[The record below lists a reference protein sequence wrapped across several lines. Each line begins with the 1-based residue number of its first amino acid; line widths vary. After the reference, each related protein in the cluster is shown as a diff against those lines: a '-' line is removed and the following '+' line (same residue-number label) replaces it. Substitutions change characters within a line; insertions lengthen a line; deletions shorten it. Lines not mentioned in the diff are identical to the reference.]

1 MASGQSDVPK
11 SEDCLVEHTH
21 LLRSL
26 LRDRLKKKYQSLD
39 ITDYVPVKLHLSKTK
54 EIQNPVLE
62 GLKVTVKDFLKDE
75 NVIEYDDLFKP
86 CPVTNEDVRTV
97 LMKGIPGVGKTTA
110 LKRFMLDWAE
120 GRTHQDITFVL
131 PLSLTELSSL
141 RTKKCSFMELLGLIF
156 PELMDTDI
164 LKHARVLFVLD
175 DLKSCR
181 VKLNF
186 WHTKSCGDPARR
198 LTLSA
203 LLVNLMRGNF
213 FPKAQIWIASSS
225 EGSDF
230 IPSKYVQRV
239 VEIQGLDDVQWEEY
253 VRRAVRD
260 SNVAATAIVHVK
272 SSNNL
277 YFMRSQP
284 GFCQIAATVVEE
296 VITKMSNTE
305 LPLTL
310 TEMYTHFLLIQMRRK
325 ALNGNA
331 EANHMKTD
339 AEEILKLGKLAWHT
353 LENDYLTVFKE
364 DLRNNDMAPS
374 FAAELSQK
382 WPAFLKE
389 EELTQEKAYHF
400 THQSTQAYLSALYV
414 AVNYEPS
421 QGNVLH
427 YTLAERAKHLLK
439 SSDAPRDM
447 HKRAVDKALQSKK
460 GTFDSFLIFLLGIS
474 AGPSFRDLSCF
485 LSDSFKRGSSE
496 TIVPYILKLIKNSS
510 SLNISISLVRCLDEL
525 NVSYTVGESKSQTD
539 CQRKVQQDFTP
550 SEWSALAKNLLNSED
565 QQRMFDLREFRNPEM
580 AFVRLLPAIKNS
592 RVLKLCECT
601 DLCWMLLASALRSP
615 SNSIREIDIEHHFI
629 YKKAIDL
636 LSEGLKSPN
645 CKVEILRELDLS
657 NAHSVPDKAQED
669 LGKLLVDPGAHL
681 EKLVLRT
688 HGRLE
693 VSFSKILATAL
704 HSSTCNLKELDL
716 NHAYSN
722 CDDESAI
729 SLLSAGLGDQCCQ
742 IRVLRLADC
751 SVRQTGF
758 TALVSA
764 FSSNPSHL
772 KELDLSY
779 STPGL
784 EAFRQLCSL
793 LEDSHFKLET
803 LILNKLDWW
812 DFRTPMLAVSIADLV
827 SEAYK
832 ALASALCS
840 SNLRVLDLSINR
852 LRDCSVEL
860 LSVGLGHPAC
870 KLEVLRMSQCKIT
883 EVGAATLANALC
895 LNPSHLQEL
904 DLSYNPVEGT
914 GFDQLNSLVKD
925 PAFKMEKVIVEGFG
939 ERRSIEEL
947 RLYDCSLTLDQNTAS
962 LNVQVSSGDKEAW
975 YCREQKQPLRENS
988 ERFKVSQVMCREG
1001 LAGRHFCQVE
1011 WFGRFATIGMAYS
1024 DMSRKGCLSAC
1035 TPGYNKKSWAISVST
1050 PYPLMQALHD
1060 GVKTRIPDR
1069 SPWRVGL
1076 YLDWSAGILSF
1087 YDITQD
1093 EAELIHT
1100 FYAKFT
1106 RPLYLVFHISSG
1118 IRLLPP
1124 NPGPVCC
1131 HDHDPWGML
1140 RGFKECKGCNGSKAG

>member
-1 MASGQSDVPK
+1 MIKQQAPTMAGGQSDEPLCVHI
-11 SEDCLVEHTH
+11 SEDCLGERTH
-21 LLRSL
+21 VLRSL
-26 LRDRLKKKYQSLD
+26 LRDRLKKKYQNTD
-39 ITDYVPVKLHLSKTK
+39 DYVPMKLYLSQGKNK
-54 EIQNPVLE
+54 RIQTEQVPE

-97 LMKGIPGVGKTTA
+97 LMKGIHRVGKTTA
-110 LKRFMLDWAE
+110 LKMFMLDWAE

-156 PELMDTDI
+156 PELMDSDI

-186 WHTKSCGDPARR
+186 WHTKSCGDPAKK

-203 LLVNLMRGNF
+203 LLVNLMRGDF
-213 FPKAQIWIASSS
+213 FPKAQIWVASSS

-325 ALNGNA
+325 ASNGNA

-427 YTLAERAKHLLK
+427 YTLTERAKHLLK

-447 HKRAVDKALQSKK
+447 HKRAVDKALQSKE

-485 LSDSFKRGSSE
+485 LPDSFKRGSSE
-496 TIVPYILKLIKNSS
+496 TIVPYILRKIKKSS
-510 SLNISISLVRCLDEL
+510 SLDVSNTLIRCLDEL
-525 NVSYTVGESKSQTD
+525 NVSYTVGKSKS
-539 CQRKVQQDFTP
+539 QRKVQDNLTP
-550 SEWSALAKNLLNSED
+550 SEWSALSKTLLNSED
-565 QQRMFDLREFRNPEM
+565 QQRIFNLKEYLNPEM
-580 AFVRLLPAIKNS
+580 AFVRMLPVIKAS
-592 RVLKLCECT
+592 RILRLCECT

-615 SNSIREIDIEHHFI
+615 SNSVREIDIQDTICEKGNI
-629 YKKAIDL
+629 W
-636 LSEGLKSPN
+636 LSEALKSPN
-645 CKVEILRELDLS
+645 CKVEILRTPHCPKHDDSETYPPILALLSNPSHLRELDL
-657 NAHSVPDKAQED
+657 NFNMIVNDKTQED
-669 LGKLLVDPGAHL
+669 LATLLVVPGAHL
-681 EKLVLRT
+681 EKLVV
-688 HGRLE
+688 HY
-693 VSFSKILATAL
+693 SKLSANFFKNLATAL
-704 HSSTCNLKELDL
+704 RSDTCCLNELDL
-716 NHAYSN
+716 RLHYGFVG
-722 CDDESAI
+722 DERVI
-729 SLLSAGLGDQCCQ
+729 PLLSEGLGDSCCQ
-742 IRVLRLADC
+742 LRVLRLADG
-751 SVRQTGF
+751 SIRQTGF

-784 EAFRQLCSL
+784 EAFLQLCSL
-793 LEDSHFKLET
+793 LGDSRFKLET
-803 LILNKLDWW
+803 LILINLEWW
-812 DFRTPMLAVSIADLV
+812 DHTNPTFTFRKPVSTPHFGGLQRQSTVVLM

-832 ALASALCS
+832 ALALALCS
-840 SNLRVLDLSINR
+840 SNLRVLDLSNNCFENSI
-852 LRDCSVEL
+852 VEL
-860 LSVGLGHPAC
+860 LSAGLANPAC
-870 KLEVLRMSQCKIT
+870 KLEVLRMARCNVSG
-883 EVGAATLANALC
+883 VGAATLANALL
-895 LNPSHLQEL
+895 LNPSHLREL
-904 DLSYNPVEGT
+904 NLSYNPVEGT
-914 GFDQLNSLVKD
+914 GFEQLNSLGND
-925 PAFKMEKVIVEGFG
+925 PAIKLEKIIVEGFG

-947 RLYDCSLTLDQNTAS
+947 
-962 LNVQVSSGDKEAW
+962 
-975 YCREQKQPLRENS
+975 CR
-988 ERFKVSQVMCREG
+988 CR
-1001 LAGRHFCQVE
+1001 
-1011 WFGRFATIGMAYS
+1011 
-1024 DMSRKGCLSAC
+1024 
-1035 TPGYNKKSWAISVST
+1035 
-1050 PYPLMQALHD
+1050 
-1060 GVKTRIPDR
+1060 
-1069 SPWRVGL
+1069 
-1076 YLDWSAGILSF
+1076 
-1087 YDITQD
+1087 
-1093 EAELIHT
+1093 
-1100 FYAKFT
+1100 
-1106 RPLYLVFHISSG
+1106 
-1118 IRLLPP
+1118 
-1124 NPGPVCC
+1124 
-1131 HDHDPWGML
+1131 
-1140 RGFKECKGCNGSKAG
+1140 